1 MSQMGGQHTDIYY
14 FKLENA
20 NMSTIRQIVQKLC
33 KHSLLIGYNIYS
45 RKEAVLGPTAKFPVK

>member
-33 KHSLLIGYNIYS
+33 KHSL
-45 RKEAVLGPTAKFPVK
+45 